1 MGHLN
6 GIMGKYL
13 KGVGKMVWKMGLEL
27 GNHPMVLFIKA
38 LGFKINSMVKEYLSI
53 KTAHIKEN
61 SKIF

>member
-1 MGHLN
+1 
-6 GIMGKYL
+6 
-13 KGVGKMVWKMGLEL
+13 MGLEL